1 MMEDYMRAHP
11 YAHIPHLHVSAS
23 SNIKGASGC
32 TPKQKNIW
40 GSIFLSSFLTQV
52 MIFTPFSFVISPYIK
67 MNLLI
72 ALLRQND
79 DLA

>member
-1 MMEDYMRAHP
+1 MMEDYMCAHP

-23 SNIKGASGC
+23 SNIKGAS
-32 TPKQKNIW
+32 

-72 ALLRQND
+72 ALLCQND